1 MFWVSRGWET
11 RSPPKDK
18 RVHVAQT
25 GNERPLS
32 LVSLPFS
39 DEEALGGNVAV
50 HAAIAFIIT
59 CRCEGK
65 QQQNA

>member
-1 MFWVSRGWET
+1 MQSLRGKSEAVRAQYVLPWC
-11 RSPPKDK
+11 

-25 GNERPLS
+25 GNERPL
-32 LVSLPFS
+32 SLPFS

-65 QQQNA
+65 QHQNA